1 MFRLIDRLN
10 YETSSIP
17 RFIESFYNSLMCV
30 NRVEEF
36 LNCES
41 IEKNKYYENAKEDN
55 QVSVKIEQSNFF
67 WGLDEA
73 KFDEMPEKVEKSTT
87 NNEDVSSLSKNQD
100 GSQKVVSLDTK
111 V

>member
-1 MFRLIDRLN
+1 
-10 YETSSIP
+10 
-17 RFIESFYNSLMCV
+17 MCV

-55 QVSVKIEQSNFF
+55 QVSVKIEESNFF

-73 KFDEMPEKVEKSTT
+73 KFDEMPEKVEKTQS
-87 NNEDVSSLSKNQD
+87 NDILNSFNDQD

>member
-1 MFRLIDRLN
+1 
-10 YETSSIP
+10 
-17 RFIESFYNSLMCV
+17 MCV

-55 QVSVKIEQSNFF
+55 QVSVKIEESNFF

-73 KFDEMPEKVEKSTT
+73 KFDEMPEKVEKTLNKDASNIT
-87 NNEDVSSLSKNQD
+87 DGQD
-100 GSQKVVSLDTK
+100 DNQKVVSLDTK

>member
-1 MFRLIDRLN
+1 
-10 YETSSIP
+10 
-17 RFIESFYNSLMCV
+17 MCV

-73 KFDEMPEKVEKSTT
+73 KFDEMPEKVEKTQ
-87 NNEDVSSLSKNQD
+87 NNNALNSSNDQD